1 MKIFMENELKNL
13 GYVDLESM
21 LEGFAKDEKF
31 FAEEAAECP
40 VKDFRK
46 ELSLAAEVSHANY
59 LITSRVYTAKLTA
72 EKAEITEQICI
83 LRAQIE
89 AEIDIDTVNYMTD
102 VVDDLCEYLAQ
113 LEAKVVP
120 TAA

>member
-1 MKIFMENELKNL
+1 MKIWKIEELKNL

-21 LEGFAKDEKF
+21 LDGFAKDEKF

-40 VKDFRK
+40 AVDFRR
-46 ELSLAAEVSHANY
+46 ELQLAAEESHANY
-59 LITSRVYTAKLTA
+59 TVCIEAYTAKLAA
-72 EKAEITEQICI
+72 EKAEISEQICT

-89 AEIDIDTVNYMTD
+89 AEIDIDTVIYMTD
-102 VVDDLCEYLAQ
+102 VVDELCEYLAQ
-113 LEAKVVP
+113 LEAKVIP